1 MRNLY
6 PIEYTIS
13 SAIPPHLCYVRLPSN
28 HMKPCGF
35 SIIGNHLKLVC
46 MARVLCVQFVPA
58 RTSRF
63 VVASG
68 LARLALAWVIVKLQE
83 TFNPHTLSH
92 TGGAARRVPGSLGW
106 PKGLCGRQ
114 ELVAGCCRHVLPWCS
129 AAGGQYSENL
139 WELRRSAAQMR
150 ANCERSRIISM
161 RAASGS
167 SVVSLAFA

>member
-1 MRNLY
+1 M
-6 PIEYTIS
+6 
-13 SAIPPHLCYVRLPSN
+13 RLPSN

-35 SIIGNHLKLVC
+35 SLYGNHLKLVC
-46 MARVLCVQFVPA
+46 MAPVLCVQFVPA

-83 TFNPHTLSH
+83 TFHPHTLSH

-129 AAGGQYSENL
+129 AAGGQYFESMWEPRLYCAFTSEP
-139 WELRRSAAQMR
+139 R
-150 ANCERSRIISM
+150 ALLDRLY
-161 RAASGS
+161 SGS
-167 SVVSLAFA
+167 FEPGINWFSFQFAAEG